1 MQPPKATKIPTEL
14 NLHNHNRVDN
24 YFWLKQ
30 RDHSEVLEYLKSEQD
45 YSNDYLSSLQEDIST
60 INSEFLDRIV
70 KSRQTV
76 PFFQNGYY
84 YYYSYSEQSEY
95 PMFFRSVN
103 NEINLQN
110 DECILDVQ
118 KLSEGTS
125 FCSVGKIA
133 VSKNNKLVVFSLDT
147 IGRRQYNLFCK
158 NLETQEVFSLDL
170 PHKTSGNVIWCED
183 NETIVYT
190 ITDSQTLR
198 SFQVWTYNIVS
209 KKLHLLY
216 EEVDS
221 TYRVVIYTTN
231 YQSALFIV
239 SVSTLTTEVRM
250 CSLANPTKTHVVM
263 PRSEG
268 IEYYVYDTHNG
279 VYVYT
284 NHNAKNFRLML
295 FPTNKDFPSLSSVE
309 QIDTLQEIIPHNEF
323 VKLEQ
328 VLFFET
334 FFIYQQRTN
343 GTEHLFVAKYD
354 SSIQDN
360 ILIPEKEYSILDS
373 NNHEYSTNVFRFA
386 LTTLRTPITTYEY
399 NVASK
404 QSVLIKEE
412 PLAVPYDKEH
422 YETYRIYATAKDTVK
437 IAITLVHK
445 KGIVLDSTSPLLL
458 YGYGSY
464 GITIDPNFSS
474 ERLSLLERGFVY
486 AIAHVRGEQFFGRG
500 WYEDGKLL
508 NKMNTFTDFIA
519 CAEELIAKKYT
530 SASKLVA
537 MGGSAG
543 GLLMGAIANLRPDLF
558 AGIISLVPF
567 VDVVTTMLDDS
578 IPLTTSEYDEWG
590 NPNDKEYYDYMLSYS
605 PYDNI
610 KPQDYPPMLVVTGY
624 HDSQV
629 QYWEP
634 AKYVAKLRELKTDD
648 NPLLFQINFE
658 AGHGGASGRFSSLKE
673 IARNYAFIINCVK

>member
-14 NLHNHNRVDN
+14 TIHNHKRIDN

-30 RDHSEVLEYLKSEQD
+30 RDQSEVLEYLQSEQE
-45 YSNDYLSSLQEDIST
+45 YSNHYLSALQENIST
-60 INSEFLDRIV
+60 INSEFLERIV

-76 PFFQNGYY
+76 PYFKNGYF
-84 YYYSYSEQSEY
+84 YYYSYTEQSEY
-95 PMFFRSVN
+95 PMFYRTLN
-103 NEINLQN
+103 NQINVQS
-110 DECILDVQ
+110 DECIVDIQ
-118 KLSEGTS
+118 QLSEGTT

-133 VSKNNKLVVFSLDT
+133 VSQNNKLVVYSLDT

-158 NLETQEVFSLDL
+158 NLETQEVLSLDL
-170 PHKTSGNVIWCED
+170 PHKTSGNVIWCDD

-190 ITDSQTLR
+190 ITDPQTLR

-209 KKLHLLY
+209 KKVDLLY

-231 YQSALFIV
+231 FQSALFIV

-268 IEYYVYDTHNG
+268 VEYYVYDTHNG
-279 VYVYT
+279 VYIYT

-295 FPTNKDFPSLSSVE
+295 FPSNNDFPSLSSVE
-309 QIDTLQEIIPHNEF
+309 QIDSLQEIIPHNEF

-328 VLFFET
+328 VLFFAS

-354 SSIQDN
+354 NSIPDN
-360 ILIPEKEYSILDS
+360 IIIPEKEYSIFDS
-373 NNHEYSTNVFRFA
+373 NNQEYSTNVYRFA
-386 LTTLRTPITTYEY
+386 LTTLRTPLTTYEY
-399 NVASK
+399 NVDSK
-404 QSVLIKEE
+404 QTVLIKEE
-412 PLAVPYDKEH
+412 PLAVPYDKEQ
-422 YETYRIYATAKDTVK
+422 YDTYRIYATAKDSVK

-445 KGIVLDSTSPLLL
+445 KGIVLDGTSPLLL

-508 NKMNTFTDFIA
+508 KKMNTFTDFIA

-558 AGIISLVPF
+558 AGIVSLVPF

-578 IPLTTSEYDEWG
+578 IPLTTAEYDEWG

-610 KPQDYPPMLVVTGY
+610 IEQQYPPMLVITGY

-634 AKYVAKLRELKTDD
+634 AKYVAKLRELKTDN
-648 NPLLFQINFE
+648 NPLLFQINFD

-673 IARNYAFIINCVK
+673 LARNYAFILNCVK

>member
-386 LTTLRTPITTYEY
+386 LTTLRTPMTTYEY

-412 PLAVPYDKEH
+412 PLAVPYDKDH

-445 KGIVLDSTSPLLL
+445 KGIVLDGTSPLLL